1 MERFPFKRQ
10 LTISRSTLSTNEVD
24 SPSKTTSSHRKSKS
38 NSTTPLFINP
48 SQAELDEI
56 QTKIQKIQKYFE
68 KLRNEIVSST
78 TILIDKIKN
87 QSKLALNTIIEHEFD
102 LLTLHN
108 SAKRGKAIPI
118 EKMQAIYNF
127 FVPKELD
134 KLKIDPI
141 LKEIEKIFNSKEENL
156 GKSSS
161 NRVTQE
167 LICCKDYITGL
178 LSIDLT
184 TFQVNQI
191 KSAPKV
197 FPYSSITQ
205 ISDSKIFITGGYNGS
220 TSLNEAFI
228 LDLESNSYDSIPSKI
243 NRDASA
249 IVMKG
254 NQIFVF
260 GGIEKKEV
268 SLKIC
273 ECFDLVAYRWNR
285 IADLPYECHSNTA
298 TLVENRIFV
307 LGFQADYLLEFNDL
321 TQKYSQIISV
331 PKDCMKFVF
340 GNWII
345 TPDEIL
351 EFDVS
356 SLRWKRYCFPSTLK
370 FGWLLTYNCAKIENF
385 IYFIDD
391 INGLLR
397 LDTIQ
402 KKIDKIV

>member
-10 LTISRSTLSTNEVD
+10 LTISRSSLSTDEVD
-24 SPSKTTSSHRKSKS
+24 SPLKTTLLHRKSKS
-38 NSTTPLFINP
+38 NSATPSFINP
-48 SQAELDEI
+48 SQAELEEI
-56 QTKIQKIQKYFE
+56 ETKIKKIQKYFE
-68 KLRNEIVSST
+68 KLRNEIVSSA
-78 TILIDKIKN
+78 TILTDKIKT
-87 QSKLALNTIIEHEFD
+87 QSKLALNFLIEHEFD

-108 SAKRGKAIPI
+108 AAKRGKPIQI
-118 EKMQAIYNF
+118 EKLQAIHNF

-134 KLKIDPI
+134 RLKIDPI
-141 LKEIEKIFNSKEENL
+141 LNEIEKIFNAKEENL
-156 GKSSS
+156 GKSNS
-161 NRVTQE
+161 NRSTQE
-167 LICCKDYITGL
+167 LICCKDYISGL
-178 LSIDLT
+178 ISIDLT

-197 FPYSSITQ
+197 YPYSSMTHL
-205 ISDSKIFITGGYNGS
+205 SDSKIFITGGYNGT

-228 LDLESNSYDSIPSKI
+228 FDLGKSSYNSISSQI
-243 NRDASA
+243 NRDASG
-249 IVMKG
+249 IVMKE
-254 NQIFVF
+254 NKIFVF

-268 SLKIC
+268 SLKIS
-273 ECFDLVAYRWNR
+273 ECFDLVAYRWSR
-285 IADLPYECHSNTA
+285 IADFPYECHSNTA

-307 LGFQADYLLEFNDL
+307 LGFQADYLLELNDA
-321 TQKYSQIISV
+321 TQKYTQIISV

-356 SLRWKRYCFPSTLK
+356 SLRWQRYCFPSTLK
-370 FGWLLTYNCAKIENF
+370 FGWLLTYNCAKIKNF

-397 LDTIQ
+397 LDTDQ
-402 KKIDKIV
+402 KKIDKII